1 MAATCCLLVST
12 EAHWGC
18 RNDKLAKPAV
28 KNHQSLASDART
40 STTQMSYATCVIVET
55 MVQRHR
61 STTRILLLEDSKEFA
76 LLLKHW
82 IMHAG
87 YQLDLAE
94 DIPQAEQL
102 LESNIYDIL
111 LSDIELPSGASF
123 TFLEY
128 AKQKLP
134 HVAVVV
140 MTSQQRADYAVQALR
155 LKANEF
161 LFKPFNE
168 LELIQK
174 LDQLNLEQRTLRQ
187 VILALGAHP
196 DDVELGCGAS
206 LAAHVARGDLV
217 HILTLCGGEAGGA
230 ASERIEE
237 SRHAAAILGAKL
249 TLAQLTDTQI
259 SEGADTIG
267 VIEKC
272 IREVQPQ
279 VVYTHSEKDGHQDH
293 RNAFR
298 ATLVAA
304 RQVPSL
310 LCYEAPSG
318 TVQFMPTRFIEIT
331 PHLLTKQKAIAAYR
345 SQVSIRPY
353 MQPALIEATARYW
366 GRFAGYGLCE
376 AFEVVRERS
385 S

>member
-1 MAATCCLLVST
+1 MTRQDGVGYSLL
-12 EAHWGC
+12 
-18 RNDKLAKPAV
+18 D
-28 KNHQSLASDART
+28 
-40 STTQMSYATCVIVET
+40 MSQNSRLPVRV
-55 MVQRHR
+55 
-61 STTRILLLEDSKEFA
+61 LLLEDSKEFA
-76 LLLKHW
+76 LLLIRW
-82 IMHAG
+82 IVNAG
-87 YQLDLAE
+87 FQLDLAQ
-94 DIPQAEQL
+94 DIPQAEEL
-102 LESNIYDIL
+102 LSRNSYDIL

-123 TFLEY
+123 AFLEQ

-134 HVAVVV
+134 HLAVVV

-155 LKANEF
+155 LKVNEF

-168 LELIQK
+168 RDLIQK
-174 LDQLNLEQRTLRQ
+174 FDELHIEQRALRQ
-187 VILALGAHP
+187 SILAIGAHP

-217 HILTLCGGEAGGA
+217 HILTLCGGEAGGTVSDRA
-230 ASERIEE
+230 EE
-237 SRHAAAILGAKL
+237 ARRAAALIGATL
-249 TLAQLTDTQI
+249 TLAQLADTQI
-259 SEGADTIG
+259 SEGAETISI
-267 VIEKC
+267 IEKC

-279 VVYTHSEKDGHQDH
+279 VIYTHSEKDGHQDH

-310 LCYEAPSG
+310 MCYQAPSG
-318 TVQFMPTRFIEIT
+318 TVQFAPTRFIEIT
-331 PHLLTKQKAIAAYR
+331 PHLHKKQEAIAAYG
-345 SQVSIRPY
+345 SQASIRPY

-376 AFEVVRERS
+376 AFEVIRERS